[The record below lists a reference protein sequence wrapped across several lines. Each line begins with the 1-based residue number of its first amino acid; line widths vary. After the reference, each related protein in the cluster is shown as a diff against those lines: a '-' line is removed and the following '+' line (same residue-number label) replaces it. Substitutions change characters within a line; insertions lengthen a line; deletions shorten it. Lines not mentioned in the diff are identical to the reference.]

1 MVELINECTSLNGH
15 FANKG
20 APPTS
25 VCLCLYVSRNKTMIS
40 IVFTTLYKREHIE
53 IIRLSTLSL
62 SLSFPKFIKILNSVG
77 KKSSSIIYRSKEG
90 RKEGRKKVQKGGINS
105 MKKGD
110 G

>member
-25 VCLCLYVSRNKTMIS
+25 VCLCLCVSRNKTMIS
-40 IVFTTLYKREHIE
+40 IVFTALYKREHIE

-77 KKSSSIIYRSKEG
+77 KNHLRSFIVRKKEE
-90 RKEGRKKVQKGGINS
+90 RKEGGAKRRH
-105 MKKGD
+105 
-110 G
+110 